1 MTVPHVAKIHALVNK
16 IWPLGDKMI
25 LIDVFVIDVMTVK
38 FRIKDANTR
47 SQILR
52 RGMWYISNI
61 PMVVSK
67 WAPEE
72 EEEEEEQEIK
82 LIPMWVVMKNVP
94 KQMFSW
100 EGLGFIASAV
110 GHQKHLHPDT
120 LLCKSFVE
128 AKVFVEAD
136 MTKELPTSH
145 HFKSK
150 LGVDFDVQFK
160 YPWLPNKCNLCLKW
174 GHEENACGKKKK
186 KGKAN
191 QQDQVNNTAPGNSTT
206 SIVEKE
212 VETSVESAVEAVD
225 TVVDKNSASVEAN
238 ENETD
243 ALGNIAEMGV
253 EEPSLAKD
261 GLVRLDKNV
270 LVELTEGTDL
280 ASSVTETTTD
290 LPAPVTEELSWL
302 NVSPSKRGW
311 SPVKP
316 VENNVI
322 SPSHFAVLNEESED
336 KEEDINYSQEKGET
350 PGKAEA
356 ETGTIS
362 QKDDGESEE
371 GEIIEN

>member
-1 MTVPHVAKIHALVNK
+1 MAPPGQEKENSKV
-16 IWPLGDKMI
+16 
-25 LIDVFVIDVMTVK
+25 VIG
-38 FRIKDANTR
+38 KD
-47 SQILR
+47 
-52 RGMWYISNI
+52 
-61 PMVVSK
+61 
-67 WAPEE
+67 
-72 EEEEEEQEIK
+72 
-82 LIPMWVVMKNVP
+82 
-94 KQMFSW
+94 
-100 EGLGFIASAV
+100 
-110 GHQKHLHPDT
+110 
-120 LLCKSFVE
+120 
-128 AKVFVEAD
+128 
-136 MTKELPTSH
+136 
-145 HFKSK
+145 
-150 LGVDFDVQFK
+150 
-160 YPWLPNKCNLCLKW
+160 
-174 GHEENACGKKKK
+174 
-186 KGKAN
+186 
-191 QQDQVNNTAPGNSTT
+191 STT